1 MQRRGSRE
9 AFTLIL
15 SDELVIGQPLLVQV
29 GSLLLHLCLSS
40 FSRRLLLGYASS
52 SLSDFR
58 SLSALVR
65 RLTMLTRYLLSAP
78 SQLPL
83 AGGNSCASTRPR

>member
-1 MQRRGSRE
+1 M
-9 AFTLIL
+9 
-15 SDELVIGQPLLVQV
+15 IGQPLLVQV
-29 GSLLLHLCLSS
+29 SSLLLHSCLSS
-40 FSRRLLLGYASS
+40 FSRCLLLSYASS

-65 RLTMLTRYLLSAP
+65 RLTVLARHVLAAP

-83 AGGNSCASTRPR
+83 AGGSSCASTGPW